1 MAGLTDAGGQ
11 AGLEMLVILLL
22 LVPLV
27 LGGFSLARGY
37 SARHAL
43 ENATAVAARQIAL
56 QPDDWPA
63 ALADVQTSVD
73 TSLLGSA
80 GASVSCAVR
89 DAWGSAVD
97 PGTLAF
103 GSKFSVTCSVPF
115 EAQIPFVPTAPRTLQ
130 TIHYE
135 VMERYP

>member
-1 MAGLTDAGGQ
+1 MANLSNEQGQ

-63 ALADVQTSVD
+63 ALAGVQTSVD

-80 GASVSCAVR
+80 GASVACAVR
-89 DAWGSAVD
+89 DAWGGTVD

-115 EAQIPFVPTAPRTLQ
+115 QAEIPFVPTTPRTLQ
-130 TIHYE
+130 AVHAE

>member
-1 MAGLTDAGGQ
+1 
-11 AGLEMLVILLL
+11 MLVILLL

-43 ENATAVAARQIAL
+43 QNATAVAARQIAL

-80 GASVSCAVR
+80 
-89 DAWGSAVD
+89 VD

-103 GSKFSVTCSVPF
+103 GSEFSVTCSVPF
-115 EAQIPFVPTAPRTLQ
+115 EAQIPFVPPAPRTLQ

-135 VMERYP
+135 VAGACLCRSERRCSP